1 MLGRRPELAQLPQS
15 KPAGRIELSPSQVLA
30 SFYQLGNLNKF
41 LPARRVEIMFLP
53 ARRVEILFLP
63 ASREVHEEQ
72 LFCGTAP
79 FCPPELS
86 VEKTGRKVLGT

>member
-1 MLGRRPELAQLPQS
+1 MLGRRPELAQFLQP

-30 SFYQLGNLNKF
+30 GFSQLGNLNKF

-79 FCPPELS
+79 FCPP
-86 VEKTGRKVLGT
+86 V